1 MRTEGD
7 VWTGLADGSAEQGG
21 VPRVKAE
28 SDRIGADG
36 ERLPSVP
43 SLPGQH
49 YSHSLERGL
58 AILGCFTPQR
68 PVLGITEIA
77 EELEM
82 SRSTTHRY
90 ASTLTALGYLRQG
103 ARRRYHLALGVTAL
117 GMSAMNGISLH
128 EHAKAYLKE
137 LRDRTGFTVSI
148 GVLDGPEVLLVDLQR
163 GGRRGQQQI
172 DLGQAPGAVLPA
184 HCTAIGKLLLAHL
197 PESERRTVISETA
210 LSKHTASTITSKNAL
225 RAELESVREQSVVVA
240 EEELAPGLYS
250 IAAPVRSASREV
262 VAAVG
267 MDAHSSM
274 IPLGDLVDALGP
286 HLIAVADR
294 ISARLGYRRDDELPS
309 RGVDTSRPVE
319 VGRE

>member
-1 MRTEGD
+1 MQGDGVLRVRTG
-7 VWTGLADGSAEQGG
+7 
-21 VPRVKAE
+21 

-36 ERLPSVP
+36 EWVPSVP
-43 SLPGQH
+43 TLTEAR
-49 YSHSLERGL
+49 YSQSLERGL
-58 AILGCFTPQR
+58 AILGCFTPER
-68 PVLGITEIA
+68 PVLGIA
-77 EELEM
+77 EVADELGM

-90 ASTLTALGYLRQG
+90 MSTLTALGYLRQG

-117 GMSAMNGISLH
+117 GMSTMSGVSLQ
-128 EHAKAYLKE
+128 EHAEEYLKE

-148 GVLDGPEVLLVDLQR
+148 GVLDGPEVLLVDHLR

-172 DLGQAPGAVLPA
+172 DLGQAPGSRLPA

-210 LSKHTASTITSKNAL
+210 LTGHTASTIISENAL
-225 RAELESVREQSVVVA
+225 RAELKSVREQSVVVA
-240 EEELAPGLYS
+240 EEELASGLYS
-250 IAAPVRSASREV
+250 IAAPLRSVSREV

-267 MDAHSSM
+267 MDAHISM

-294 ISARLGYRRDDELPS
+294 ISARLGYRRDDERAGS
-309 RGVDTSRPVE
+309 R
-319 VGRE
+319 